1 VLVTAVPAYA
11 ASYFARGYLA
21 GHQWFALYV
30 ALVFLEASS
39 RCVLALTTVIG
50 ITHGQSAV
58 ALGILAGPLL
68 SLSVVPWALGRHVRT
83 RSAAAVADPLPPAPD
98 VTEPPKEGAGFAVA
112 VLLIMVAEQTC
123 LNAGPLLVRATEGA
137 AGTAVAGFAFNVL
150 LIARAPLQLF
160 QAIQTTILPYLTR
173 LSATGETDPF
183 RRSVNLTLKAI
194 GVFAAGVAVFMLA
207 IGPFAMHVIFGKGS
221 SHYARLGLVAVS
233 IGMGFYLSAATLN
246 QAALARGWTRSAAV
260 RWVIA
265 AAGFVA
271 FLVIPMGISKVTQ
284 VELGY
289 LFAAT
294 LLCGLLYDLYRR

>member
-1 VLVTAVPAYA
+1 
-11 ASYFARGYLA
+11 
-21 GHQWFALYV
+21 
-30 ALVFLEASS
+30 
-39 RCVLALTTVIG
+39 
-50 ITHGQSAV
+50 V

-83 RSAAAVADPLPPAPD
+83 RSAAGVADPLPPAPD
-98 VTEPPKEGAGFAVA
+98 VTEPPKEGAEFTLAHGAGFAVA
-112 VLLIMVAEQTC
+112 VLLIMVAEQTF
-123 LNAGPLLVRATEGA
+123 LNAGPLLVKATEGA

-183 RRSVNLTLKAI
+183 RRSVNLTLTAI
-194 GVFAAGVAVFMLA
+194 GVFAAGVAVVMLA

-246 QAALARGWTRSAAV
+246 QAALARGRTRSAAV

-265 AAGFVA
+265 AAGFVV